1 MWILILT
8 ISLKSQFNHALDTK
22 YVQNLPSK
30 EACER
35 VGQVSEADL
44 LHYNSDTKVTIS
56 CVKV

>member
-30 EACER
+30 EACEHIGR
-35 VGQVSEADL
+35 ESESDL
-44 LHYNSDTKVTIS
+44 MYYNSDTKVTIS
-56 CVKV
+56 CIKL